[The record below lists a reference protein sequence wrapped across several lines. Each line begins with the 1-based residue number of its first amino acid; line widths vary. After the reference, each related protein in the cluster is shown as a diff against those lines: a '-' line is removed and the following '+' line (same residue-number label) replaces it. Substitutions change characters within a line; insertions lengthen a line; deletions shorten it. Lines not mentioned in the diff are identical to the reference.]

1 MGTKKLTVIS
11 TSDSS
16 LESIQNSAISV
27 ANQKRRQDRSNN
39 YICDVFSIK
48 HKTQFY
54 AVDDDFVSIINSD
67 GNVLKSD
74 YITSTKLGEE
84 LAKISSS
91 DTLTLD
97 EDRVNELIDNKVTT
111 LDLDN
116 KFNSKAN
123 VNDVYTKS
131 EVDEK
136 VATISNNINLDGY
149 VREEALANL
158 ATKDEVNAKL
168 DSSTYTTDKATF
180 ATKTQINGKANKDEV
195 YSKTEI
201 DAMVEAIPTTDIDLS
216 EYATTEQLNLALL
229 DKADRVMVDSLATK
243 EEVNEEI
250 TKLATKDEI
259 TPINEKIIV
268 IEESMERL
276 ATKEDVTNSLATKV
290 DSSVIPTLATKDEIA
305 GLANQDELTPINNK
319 LAEIETLVPNFATKD
334 EIAEFVNMDTVRL
347 ELESKADVSMI
358 DTLATKVELSA
369 KADLSNLDNLA
380 TKDELNSKADIS
392 SLEGLATKNELS
404 SKADRSELDAKANSS
419 DILNLATKAELGSYA
434 LKSEVPT
441 RVTVDDEQIARAVN
455 ENSKIQ
461 ELSST
466 VANLSSNL
474 QGATYPQL
482 VAIFNYFGYSLP
494 TTLALYDTY
503 TLDSVSG
510 EDTTLTISVLEHT
523 SGYSGLCN
531 LTVYNDNDERLVI
544 KSYIQYSEKVA
555 RVILAPTE
563 ADINPTISEVTQTPE
578 SYQLGDKE
586 VEVEL
591 NFSNVYSGTP
601 SWYSTLSDAQYCS
614 DGASLPVFNFT
625 FKRFKPKRFE
635 IKASYN
641 DGRYAIVKANIAITH
656 GALYNEPIAPYN
668 KSSDNM
674 LVVDMVNLDMNVNI
688 DDKYRELVTAWNV
701 VPKPFTPPRL
711 ISFNEFTSSLNV
723 SKDSPFVLTL
733 KATKFHTDSY
743 GVGISNVEFFI
754 NGNERLYP
762 KYAQLMSGSNDMAE
776 FILTKDES
784 QKVNVITPIPSEYD
798 YKANNEYYVK
808 AKRIS
813 AEYSSSYT
821 FSEMLFYTAPGG
833 YDNEYLTGSG
843 LVEIE
848 FYCDFIPSKLQFI
861 QSPYGHGKAASYET
875 YHNGTKLTEVAYMGG
890 TYDYEIHN
898 FEGIKFKVYNNL

>member
-1 MGTKKLTVIS
+1 MGTKKLTVIA

-27 ANQKRRQDRSNN
+27 ANQKRIQDRSNN
-39 YICDVFSIK
+39 YICDVFSVK

-54 AVDDDFVSIINSD
+54 AVDDDFISIINSD

-123 VNDVYTKS
+123 VDDVYTKS

-180 ATKTQINGKANKDEV
+180 ATKVQINAKANKDEV
-195 YSKTEI
+195 YSKTEV

-229 DKADRVMVDSLATK
+229 DKADTVMIDSLATK

-250 TKLATKDEI
+250 AKLATKDEI
-259 TPINEKIIV
+259 TPISEKIIV
-268 IEESMERL
+268 IEESIEGL

-305 GLANQDELTPINNK
+305 RLANQDELTPINNK

-334 EIAEFVNMDTVRL
+334 EIAEFANMDTVRL
-347 ELESKADVSMI
+347 ELESKADVSVI
-358 DTLATKVELSA
+358 DTLATK
-369 KADLSNLDNLA
+369 
-380 TKDELNSKADIS
+380 I
-392 SLEGLATKNELS
+392 
-404 SKADRSELDAKANSS
+404 
-419 DILNLATKAELGSYA
+419 ELGSYA
-434 LKSEVPT
+434 LKSDIPSG
-441 RVTVDDEQIARAVN
+441 VTVDDEQIARAVN

-482 VAIFNYFGYSLP
+482 VATFNYLGYSLP

-531 LTVYNDNDERLVI
+531 LAVYNDNDERLVI

-563 ADINPTISEVTQTPE
+563 ADINPTISEVTQTPQD
-578 SYQLGDKE
+578 YQLGDKE

-784 QKVNVITPIPSEYD
+784 QKVNVMTPIPSEYD

-890 TYDYEIHN
+890 TYDYEIHD
-898 FEGIKFKVYNNL
+898 FEGIKFKVYDNL

>member
-1 MGTKKLTVIS
+1 MGTKKLTVIA

-39 YICDVFSIK
+39 YICDVFSVK

-54 AVDDDFVSIINSD
+54 AVDDDFISIINSD
-67 GNVLKSD
+67 GNVLKND

-123 VNDVYTKS
+123 VDDVYTKS

-149 VREEALANL
+149 VREESLANL

-180 ATKTQINGKANKDEV
+180 ATKAQINGKANKDEV

-229 DKADRVMVDSLATK
+229 DKADTVMIDSLATK

-250 TKLATKDEI
+250 AKLATKDEI
-259 TPINEKIIV
+259 TPISEKIIV
-268 IEESMERL
+268 IEESIEGL

-347 ELESKADVSMI
+347 ELESKADVSVI
-358 DTLATKVELSA
+358 DTLATKV
-369 KADLSNLDNLA
+369 
-380 TKDELNSKADIS
+380 
-392 SLEGLATKNELS
+392 
-404 SKADRSELDAKANSS
+404 
-419 DILNLATKAELGSYA
+419 ELGSYA

-482 VAIFNYFGYSLP
+482 VATFNYLGYSLP

-503 TLDSVSG
+503 VLDTISG

-531 LTVYNDNDERLVI
+531 LAVYNDNDERLVI

-555 RVILAPTE
+555 RIILAPTE
-563 ADINPTISEVTQTPE
+563 ADINPTISEVTQTPQD
-578 SYQLGDKE
+578 YQLGDKE

-591 NFSNVYSGTP
+591 NFSNADSGTP
-601 SWYSTLSDAQYCS
+601 SWYSTLSGAQYCS

-668 KSSDNM
+668 KSSNNM

-733 KATKFHTDSY
+733 KATKFHTNSY

-784 QKVNVITPIPSEYD
+784 QKVNVMTPIPSEYD

-890 TYDYEIHN
+890 TYDYEIHD
-898 FEGIKFKVYNNL
+898 FEGIKFKVYDNL

>member
-11 TSDSS
+11 ISDSS

-39 YICDVFSIK
+39 YICDVFSVK

-123 VNDVYTKS
+123 VDDVYTKS

-136 VATISNNINLDGY
+136 VATISNNINLDEY
-149 VREEALANL
+149 VREEALTNL

-180 ATKTQINGKANKDEV
+180 ATKAQINGKANKDEV

-250 TKLATKDEI
+250 AKLATKDEI

-268 IEESMERL
+268 IEESIERL

-305 GLANQDELTPINNK
+305 RLANQDELTPINNK

-334 EIAEFVNMDTVRL
+334 EIAEFANMDTIRL
-347 ELESKADVSMI
+347 ELESKADVSVI
-358 DTLATKVELSA
+358 DTLATKV
-369 KADLSNLDNLA
+369 
-380 TKDELNSKADIS
+380 
-392 SLEGLATKNELS
+392 
-404 SKADRSELDAKANSS
+404 
-419 DILNLATKAELGSYA
+419 ELGSYA

-441 RVTVDDEQIARAVN
+441 GVTVDDEQIARAVN

-482 VAIFNYFGYSLP
+482 VATFNYLGYSLP
-494 TTLALYDTY
+494 TTLTLYDTY
-503 TLDSVSG
+503 TLDTISG

-531 LTVYNDNDERLVI
+531 LAVYNDNDERLVI
-544 KSYIQYSEKVA
+544 KSYIQNSEKVA
-555 RVILAPTE
+555 RIILAPTSS
-563 ADINPTISEVTQTPE
+563 DINPTINEVVQTPQD
-578 SYQLGDKE
+578 YQLENKE

-591 NFSNVYSGTP
+591 NFSNAYSGTP

-668 KSSDNM
+668 KSSDNI

-733 KATKFHTDSY
+733 KATKFHTNMY

-784 QKVNVITPIPSEYD
+784 QKVNVMTPIPSEYD

-861 QSPYGHGKAASYET
+861 QSPYGHGKAVSYET

-890 TYDYEIHN
+890 TYDYEIHD
-898 FEGIKFKVYNNL
+898 FEGIKFKIYDNL